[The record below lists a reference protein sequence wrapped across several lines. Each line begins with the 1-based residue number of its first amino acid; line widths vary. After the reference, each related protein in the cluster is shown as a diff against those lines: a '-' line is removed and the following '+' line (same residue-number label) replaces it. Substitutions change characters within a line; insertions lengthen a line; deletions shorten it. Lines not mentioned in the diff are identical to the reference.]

1 MAQNSKDAQ
10 KRASRAER
18 RAAEA
23 AAMKARA
30 EQMEKERKQQT
41 IIGSIVV
48 AVLVILVAIG
58 AFTVYRNMHKKA
70 ETKAGTETVQEAYNA
85 LQKVKNTPK
94 RVDKKGGLLISKN
107 GYGKAVEGAPTVE
120 IYMDFLCPGCGNLHR
135 QLDTD
140 LQKMIDAGQVNLDLH
155 FMAFMDRWST
165 DEYSSRAANAAIYL
179 AEHDSDPDHLI
190 SFMEKVYAEDFQPE
204 EGSAYKSVSD
214 DKLKK
219 QMVAAGVAEDV
230 ANKAFSR
237 DYQEWLDAIDAYT
250 PKRSDLWHQTG
261 SYKGSMTTP
270 TVIING
276 EYWDMDQLST
286 AQTTVEDGLLES
298 IGLKKEDVGVAG
310 KMPSIGSE
318 KKPISVTTGE

>member
-10 KRASRAER
+10 KRTSRAER

-41 IIGSIVV
+41 IIGGIVV

-58 AFTVYRNMHKKA
+58 AFTVYHNMHKKA
-70 ETKAGTETVQEAYNA
+70 ETKASTETVQEAYTA

-94 RVDKKGGLLISKN
+94 L
-107 GYGKAVEGAPTVE
+107 
-120 IYMDFLCPGCGNLHR
+120 YMDFLCPGCGNLHR
-135 QLDTD
+135 QLDAD
-140 LQKMIDAGQVNLDLH
+140 LQKMVDAGQINLDLH

-179 AEHDSDPDHLI
+179 AEHDSDPNHLI
-190 SFMEKVYAEDFQPE
+190 SFLEKVYAEDFQPE

-214 DKLKK
+214 AKIKE
-219 QMVAAGVAEDV
+219 QMIAAGVSKDV
-230 ANKAFSR
+230 ADKAFGR
-237 DYQEWLDAIDAYT
+237 DYQEWLDAIDTYT
-250 PKRSDLWHQTG
+250 PKRSELWHQSG

-276 EYWDMDQLST
+276 KYWDMDQLTT
-286 AQTTVEDGLLES
+286 AQTTVKDGLLES
-298 IGLKKEDVGVAG
+298 IGLKDSEVGVAG
-310 KMPSIGSE
+310 KMPSIGA
-318 KKPISVTTGE
+318 KKGPISVTTGE